1 MVYGTRDHILFDLDD
16 LPVLLPVFQVAL
28 EVYGSRERI
37 LFDLDDLP
45 VFLPVFQVALEVYGT
60 RERIL
65 FHLNDYDTKLGIL
78 NAIAVPY
85 FTGGTT
91 NTAAALRAMR
101 EQIFTPQRVCTN
113 FIGYVLLTE
122 GLCITQ
128 RGYVSS
134 T

>member
-1 MVYGTRDHILFDLDD
+1 ML
-16 LPVLLPVFQVAL
+16 
-28 EVYGSRERI
+28 
-37 LFDLDDLP
+37 
-45 VFLPVFQVALEVYGT
+45 VYGT

-65 FHLNDYDTKLGIL
+65 FHLDDYDTKLGIL

-113 FIGYVLLTE
+113 YIGCVLLTE
-122 GLCITQ
+122 G
-128 RGYVSS
+128 YVLPREGIYP
-134 T
+134 